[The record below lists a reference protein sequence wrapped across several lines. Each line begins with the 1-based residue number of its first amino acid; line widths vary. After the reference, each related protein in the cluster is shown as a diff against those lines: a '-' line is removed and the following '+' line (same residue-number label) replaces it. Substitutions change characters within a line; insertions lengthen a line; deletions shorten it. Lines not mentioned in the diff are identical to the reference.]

1 MFVPCHPR
9 SLRGDGT
16 GSDKATNTMI
26 RLEHITKTYASGP
39 HPVTALRDVSLRVA
53 PREIFGVIGS
63 SGAGKSTLIRCVNLL
78 ERPDTGQV
86 WVGDTE
92 LTRLKRDNLRAAR
105 RRIGMIFQ
113 SFNLLSSR
121 TVYDNIALPL
131 ELNGLSREAIRQAVH
146 PLLELTGLTERMHH
160 YPAQLSGGQKQRV
173 AIARALAG
181 NPDVLLSDEATSA
194 LDPASTQSI
203 LELLKNI
210 RETLGLTILL
220 ITHDMQVIK
229 SACDRVAILQSGTLQ
244 EQNEVGEFFAHP
256 ATEIARNFVTSSL
269 PQALPSPL
277 ARCLVQ
283 EAKPQHHPVLRLWFF
298 GGAATQPVMTQL
310 IQQFGL
316 RVNILQASVE
326 YVREH
331 AMGVMTLAVEGEPAQ
346 REAAVAHLRGNG
358 ITVEAL
364 GYVPDNIV
372 SFI

>member
-1 MFVPCHPR
+1 MH
-9 SLRGDGT
+9 G
-16 GSDKATNTMI
+16 AMI
-26 RLEHITKTYASGP
+26 RLENISKTYFSGP
-39 HPVTALRDVSLRVA
+39 HPVPALRDVSLQVA
-53 PREIFGVIGS
+53 PKEIFGVIGS

-78 ERPDTGQV
+78 ERPDSGKV
-86 WVGDTE
+86 WVGNTE
-92 LTRLKRDNLRAAR
+92 LTGLPMDQLRAAR

-131 ELNGLSREAIRQAVH
+131 ELSGMSSDDIRKTIC
-146 PLLELTGLTERMHH
+146 PLLEFTGLTERMHH

-181 NPDVLLSDEATSA
+181 KPDVLLSDEATSA

-210 RETLGLTILL
+210 RDSLGLTILL

-229 SACDRVAILQSGTLQ
+229 AACDRVAILQAGVLT

-256 ATEIARNFVTSSL
+256 ATATAREFIVSSL
-269 PQALPSPL
+269 PQTLPLPL
-277 ARCLVQ
+277 ASHLT
-283 EAKPQHHPVLRLWFF
+283 ADMGAGNHPVLRLWFF

-310 IQQFGL
+310 IQRFGL

-326 YVREH
+326 YIRAH
-331 AMGVMTLAVEGEPAQ
+331 AMGVMTVAIEGPLNQ
-346 REAAVAHLRGNG
+346 RHAAILHLRQNG
-358 ITVEAL
+358 ITVEEL
-364 GYVPDNIV
+364 GYVPDDIV
-372 SFI
+372 TFI